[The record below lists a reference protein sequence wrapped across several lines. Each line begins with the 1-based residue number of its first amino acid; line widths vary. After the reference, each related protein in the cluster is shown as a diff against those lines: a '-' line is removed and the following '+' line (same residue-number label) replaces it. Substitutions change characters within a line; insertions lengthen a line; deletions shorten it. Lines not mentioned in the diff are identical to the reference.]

1 MTNKGAQTR
10 AGGGNFVL
18 SIDQGTTGTTVL
30 VLDRGSRIVGRAY
43 SEFTQHYPRPGWVE
57 HDPEEIW
64 RVTRGVVAAA
74 LGEAQIEARDVCAI
88 GLTNQRETVVAWE
101 RETGSPISR
110 AIVWQDR
117 RTAPDCDALKARGL
131 EEKFREKTGLVID
144 PYFSGTKMR
153 WLLEHT
159 QGLRERALRGE
170 IAFGTVDSWLVW
182 KLTSGRAHVTDYSN
196 ASRTLLFNIR
206 NLAWDDELLALLD
219 VPREALPEVKP
230 SSHFY
235 GLTEAS
241 AFFGAEV
248 PVAGVAG
255 DQQAALFGQ
264 ACYGEG
270 LAKNTYGTG
279 SFLLMNTGHE
289 PVASKEG
296 LLTTIAWGIGEE
308 AVEYALE
315 GSIFITGAAVQWL
328 RDGLGLIAHADETE
342 ALAASLPS
350 NEGVYFVPALAGL
363 GAPHWDAYARGVIVG
378 LTRGTTRAHLA
389 RAALESTCYQTRDVV
404 EAMERDSGIR
414 LRELRVDGGAVG
426 NNFLMQFQAD
436 ILGVPIVVP
445 EVTETTAAGAAYLAG
460 LAIGFWK
467 DRAEI
472 AARWKVARRYEP
484 RMDDQERT
492 RLHRRWLRAVERARD
507 WEREE

>member
-1 MTNKGAQTR
+1 MTD
-10 AGGGNFVL
+10 GNFVL

-30 VLDRGSRIVGRAY
+30 VFDRAARIVGRAY
-43 SEFTQHYPRPGWVE
+43 SEFAQHYPRPGWVE
-57 HDPEEIW
+57 HDAEEIW
-64 RVTRGVVAAA
+64 RVSRSVAAA
-74 LGEAQIEARDVCAI
+74 ALREAQIEARDLCAV

-101 RETGSPISR
+101 RATGEPVAR
-110 AIVWQDR
+110 AVVWQDR

-131 EEKFREKTGLVID
+131 EQRFREKTGLVLD

-153 WLLEHT
+153 WLLDHT
-159 QGLRERALRGE
+159 PSLRARTVRGE
-170 IAFGTVDSWLVW
+170 IAFGTVDSWLIW
-182 KLTSGRAHVTDYSN
+182 KLTGGRVHATDYSN
-196 ASRTLLFNIR
+196 ASRTLLFNIHE
-206 NLAWDDELLALLD
+206 LGWDEELLAILE
-219 VPREALPEVKP
+219 VPRDALPEVKP

-235 GLTEAS
+235 GLTDAS

-279 SFLLMNTGHE
+279 SFLLMNTGAT
-289 PVASKEG
+289 PVESREG
-296 LLTTIAWGIGEE
+296 LLTTVAWGLEGE

-328 RDGLGLIAHADETE
+328 RDGLRIIERADETE
-342 ALAASLPS
+342 ALAASLTS

-363 GAPHWDAYARGVIVG
+363 GAPHWDAYARGAIVG

-404 EAMERDSGIR
+404 EAMERDSGVR
-414 LRELRVDGGAVG
+414 LKELRVDGGAVG
-426 NNFLMQFQAD
+426 NGFLMQFQAD
-436 ILGVPIVVP
+436 ILGVPIIVP
-445 EVTETTAAGAAYLAG
+445 EVAETTAAGAAYLAG
-460 LAIGFWK
+460 LAVGFWK
-467 DRAEI
+467 NRGEI
-472 AARWKVARRYEP
+472 AASWKAARRYEP
-484 RMDDQERT
+484 QMSEDERG